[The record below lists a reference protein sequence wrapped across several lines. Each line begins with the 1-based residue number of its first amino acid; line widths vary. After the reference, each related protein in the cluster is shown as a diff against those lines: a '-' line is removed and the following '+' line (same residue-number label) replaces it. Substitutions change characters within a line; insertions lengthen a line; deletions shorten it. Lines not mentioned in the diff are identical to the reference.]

1 MEHGLAMTRLIL
13 ILLMVLT
20 ATPPLYA
27 SAGDRRL
34 VLVAG
39 AQSLVPALSA
49 DEVRKLYLGMPMMV
63 AGYPIHPLRNNAD
76 ETVQEMFMQK
86 VMFMST
92 PAYER
97 QILGRVFRAGGNRPQ
112 VYTETQDL
120 VKELENDRTA
130 ISYLPKDVALATPG
144 LKIVGEP

>member
-1 MEHGLAMTRLIL
+1 MKRLLL
-13 ILLMVLT
+13 ILLLALT
-20 ATPPLYA
+20 AVPTLYA
-27 SAGDRRL
+27 SAGDRRV

-39 AQSLVPALSA
+39 AQSVVPNLSP
-49 DEVRKLYLGMPMMV
+49 DEVRKLYLGMPMLV
-63 AGYPIHPLRNNAD
+63 AGYPLHPLRNNAD

-97 QILGRVFRAGGNRPQ
+97 QILSRVFRVGGNRPP
-112 VYTETQDL
+112 VYTEM
-120 VKELENDRTA
+120 KELVEALESDRTA
-130 ISYLPKDVALATPG
+130 LSYMPKDLAMATPG